1 VERVNE
7 HPPCD
12 HMDELGKALVR
23 LGNHL
28 VCWLR
33 TMFLLGITALI
44 IAGVV
49 EWIGSLLR

>member
-1 VERVNE
+1 MCA
-7 HPPCD
+7 PP
-12 HMDELGKALVR
+12 R
-23 LGNHL
+23 SS
-28 VCWLR
+28 